1 MSARPQA
8 NLSRSDD
15 HWAYRHAWLAVALGT
30 VAAPT
35 VLIAARM
42 HIEFA
47 ALLPYLALLGALAGV
62 HFFYLRWRPNPAIS
76 LITGSMA
83 LMMGAAFLAGI
94 IANAGLR
101 LRFALVDD
109 ALSRWD
115 LAIGID
121 TPALVLGVAARP
133 WLAELLGL
141 AYVSIFPL
149 SFVTAVWL
157 GLRGA
162 AQRLWEFVLAFA
174 AGLVVAA
181 IISVFVP
188 ALGNIANA
196 GLHALAGNQLPAGSG
211 VYFLEAVHKYRD
223 GVDPVLA
230 VAKLE
235 GVVCFPSFHIIMA
248 LAVAYAHRGQGAATW
263 LIAAWCVLVGFST
276 IPNGGH
282 YVVDLIA
289 GTGLW
294 AATLALPVLS
304 RSGLFALGRWRSPA
318 SRLG

>member
-1 MSARPQA
+1 MSALPQA
-8 NLSRSDD
+8 NLRPTDD
-15 HWAYRHAWLAVALGT
+15 QWAYRHAWLAVALGT

-47 ALLPYLALLGALAGV
+47 ALLPYLALLGALAGA

-83 LMMGAAFLAGI
+83 LMMGGAFLAGI

-101 LRFALVDD
+101 LRFPLVDT
-109 ALSRWD
+109 ALSQWD
-115 LAIGID
+115 LALGID
-121 TPALVLGVAARP
+121 TPALVLAVAARP

-149 SFVTAVWL
+149 SFVTALWL

-162 AQRLWEFVLAFA
+162 SQRLWEFVLAFA

-181 IISVFVP
+181 IVSVFVP

-211 VYFLEAVHKYRD
+211 VYFLEAVHKGRD
-223 GVDPVLA
+223 GVDPVLS

-248 LAVAYAHRGQGAATW
+248 LAVAWAHRGQGAATW
-263 LIAAWCVLVGFST
+263 LIAAWCGLVGVST

-294 AATLALPVLS
+294 ALTLALPLLS
-304 RSGLFALGRWRSPA
+304 RGGVFAFGRKSSPA
-318 SRLG
+318 SGLG